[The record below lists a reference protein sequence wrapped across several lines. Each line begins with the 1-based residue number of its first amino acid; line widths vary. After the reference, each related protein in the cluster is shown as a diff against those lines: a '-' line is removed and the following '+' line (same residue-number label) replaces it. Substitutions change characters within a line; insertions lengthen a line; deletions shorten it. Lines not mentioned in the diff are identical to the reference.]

1 MELKRRNTLIYGL
14 LLGVWLLVV
23 GWQVEEH
30 HRVQESAKTD
40 LRNRSNEIANT
51 LSAVIRALR
60 FRSGV
65 LQDRLEPVLDENEL
79 SFYFKDATS
88 GKTTYPPG
96 RFLDADVPKT
106 GEIELDFNKA
116 YNPPCAFTAYA
127 TCPLPPK
134 QNVLTT
140 AIEAGE
146 KNYGHHE

>member
-60 FRSGV
+60 FRSG
-65 LQDRLEPVLDENEL
+65 
-79 SFYFKDATS
+79 
-88 GKTTYPPG
+88 
-96 RFLDADVPKT
+96 
-106 GEIELDFNKA
+106 
-116 YNPPCAFTAYA
+116 
-127 TCPLPPK
+127 
-134 QNVLTT
+134 
-140 AIEAGE
+140 
-146 KNYGHHE
+146 